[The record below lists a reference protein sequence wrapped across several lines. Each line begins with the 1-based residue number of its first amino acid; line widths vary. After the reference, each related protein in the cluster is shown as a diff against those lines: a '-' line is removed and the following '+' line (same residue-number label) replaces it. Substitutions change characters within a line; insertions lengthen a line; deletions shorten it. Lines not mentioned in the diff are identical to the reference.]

1 MKQFLYP
8 VLASAL
14 VAVAATSCS
23 SDAPVAP
30 EQTPDGTVA
39 FTVAVPQQ
47 IASRA
52 FSDGLT
58 ATQLHYY
65 VYDEDESS
73 ANIAALNGTATFTD
87 LKTTVNLSLVSGK
100 SYSVVFWAD
109 VPSGSPYTYD
119 TDSKEITVS
128 YDGEAQDENRDAFFA
143 YRGTFRV
150 TGPMSETITLK
161 RPFSQINIGTSDYA
175 AAVAA
180 GLTVENTEVTVKGV
194 YEKFNLATGDVV
206 GDAVDATFTSA
217 AIPSISEVFPYEPD
231 TYKYMAMNYVLVG
244 NEKITVDVDF
254 SAPGTMYAGATFA
267 AVPVQRNYRTNI
279 FGALLT
285 DPAEFNVIINPD
297 YETPDYDIEIVK
309 VATPDAFVEAIE
321 AGMNVLVPV
330 EANVD
335 LIGKGEIALAN
346 EQIVKVEGTLNTE
359 RAQISVSG
367 AGNVAYVEGP
377 GKITSIGVAGATGNR
392 PLNAYDGATL
402 VVRNLELETEQNN
415 GGSVIFSQDGN
426 LDLEGVTINCH
437 NFAVGADGGTL
448 KAKDCIINSD
458 SNNREGAFSYTLSV
472 ATGCQAVLEDVQLTG
487 IQGGVTVQG
496 EGAVCTIKSGT
507 YKTVAHPQYG
517 ENVAFYPVYATDN
530 GVAIIEGGDFT
541 GVKNWSGG
549 VMTEGTS
556 ALVAGDNDV
565 NMPDGNF
572 IIKGGR
578 FSGKA
583 YNHTTKALCALP
595 EGYVY
600 KALEGQGDLI
610 WEVVAE

>member
-1 MKQFLYP
+1 
-8 VLASAL
+8 
-14 VAVAATSCS
+14 
-23 SDAPVAP
+23 
-30 EQTPDGTVA
+30 
-39 FTVAVPQQ
+39 
-47 IASRA
+47 
-52 FSDGLT
+52 
-58 ATQLHYY
+58 
-65 VYDEDESS
+65 
-73 ANIAALNGTATFTD
+73 
-87 LKTTVNLSLVSGK
+87 
-100 SYSVVFWAD
+100 
-109 VPSGSPYTYD
+109 
-119 TDSKEITVS
+119 
-128 YDGEAQDENRDAFFA
+128 
-143 YRGTFRV
+143 
-150 TGPMSETITLK
+150 
-161 RPFSQINIGTSDYA
+161 
-175 AAVAA
+175 
-180 GLTVENTEVTVKGV
+180 
-194 YEKFNLATGDVV
+194 
-206 GDAVDATFTSA
+206 
-217 AIPSISEVFPYEPD
+217 
-231 TYKYMAMNYVLVG
+231 
-244 NEKITVDVDF
+244 
-254 SAPGTMYAGATFA
+254 
-267 AVPVQRNYRTNI
+267 
-279 FGALLT
+279 
-285 DPAEFNVIINPD
+285 
-297 YETPDYDIEIVK
+297 
-309 VATPDAFVEAIE
+309 
-321 AGMNVLVPV
+321 MNVVVPV

-437 NFAVGADGGTL
+437 HFAVGANGGTL

-472 ATGCQAVLEDVQLTG
+472 ATGCQAVLEDVEVTG

-517 ENVAFYPVYATDN
+517 ENIAFYPVYATDN

-549 VMTEGTS
+549 ILTEGTS